1 MNKLHGISL
10 MLTTAMVSIG
20 LITAVDHV
28 SEPTQVEAAITLK
41 GGKWASS
48 TITYSINPGTES
60 TIANA
65 WVKAANEISSYKVV
79 KFVKTN
85 NGSAQVKLGQKITTD
100 KYELGVTSAWLR
112 GTTYSRAEAYLTSNQ
127 SLKNREGRNYA
138 QRQYATAL
146 HELGHVA
153 GLKHDSCPS
162 GVMYYASRS
171 NVKTI
176 DKEYLAALV
185 KLYGSSSAK
194 STGKV
199 TDTQLSS
206 NDKIVNQKLGVVQV
220 HYVPRYG
227 INLWKDFGKN
237 WTGRRLAHGSKW
249 KYFKVVKVNRK
260 SWYNLGG
267 SQWIDGSYLRKI

>member
-1 MNKLHGISL
+1 

-28 SEPTQVEAAITLK
+28 SEPTQVEASVALK

-65 WVKAANEISSYKVV
+65 WVKAANEINSYQVI
-79 KFVKTN
+79 KFVKTT
-85 NGSAQVKLGQKITTD
+85 NGEVKLGQKNTTD
-100 KYELGVTSAWLR
+100 QTELGITSAWLR
-112 GTTYSRAEAYLTSNQ
+112 GSTYSRAEAYLTSSQ

-171 NVKTI
+171 NVSTI

-185 KLYGSSSAK
+185 KLYGTSAAK
-194 STGKV
+194 TTGKV
-199 TDTQLSS
+199 TSTQAPSLDKSS
-206 NDKIVNQKLGVVQV
+206 SSQKGVVQV
-220 HYVPRYG
+220 SYKPGYG
-227 INLWKDFGKN
+227 INLWKSFGTN
-237 WTGRRLAHGSKW
+237 WTGRRLVHGSKW
-249 KYFKVVKVNRK
+249 KYFQVVTVNGK
-260 SWYNLGG
+260 TWYNLGTN
-267 SQWIDGSYLRKI
+267 QWLYGAYLRKI